1 MLLKLGDK
9 ISTDDI
15 SPAGAA
21 VLVFRSNIP
30 AIAEFCFKYV
40 DPEFAARAKAAGRG
54 IVVAGEVYGQGSSR
68 EAAAIGPMYLGV
80 RAVLAK
86 SFARIHRANLINW
99 GVVPLTFDDPSAYDA
114 LERDDRLRLDGL
126 RQALA
131 AGDRVSILDT
141 RRGRRFSASCVLT
154 ARERD
159 ILLAGGLLAHTSKGG
174 P

>member
-1 MLLKLGDK
+1 
-9 ISTDDI
+9 
-15 SPAGAA
+15 

-30 AIAEFCFKYV
+30 AIAEFCFTYV
-40 DPEFAARAKAAGRG
+40 DPDFVARAKAAGRG
-54 IVVAGEVYGQGSSR
+54 IVVAGEHYGQGSSR

-126 RQALA
+126 RAALA
-131 AGDRVSILDT
+131 AGERVSVLDS
-141 RRGRRFSASCVLT
+141 RLGRRFSAACVLT

-159 ILLAGGLLAHTSKGG
+159 ILLAGGLLAKTRQGR